1 MFEVNIYLETSMKG
15 PGTRKGWYAAVVEYQ
30 SKKHGIQTREF
41 FSEMV
46 ETTYNKSALLSALEA
61 LKILNAECILKIH
74 TDSVYMV
81 SSFNNGNLERWK
93 KNGFLNVKGENIKN
107 QSEWQQLSEQLE
119 KHQYEFVYAKHHSY
133 TKWMME
139 EAQKRMSKAAFHL
152 GNTECEGDF
161 ENEH

>member
-15 PGTRKGWYAAVVEYQ
+15 PGTRMGWYAAVVEYQ
-30 SKKHGIQTREF
+30 TKNHGIQTREF

-46 ETTYNKSALLSALEA
+46 ETTYNKSALLGALEA
-61 LKILNAECILKIH
+61 LKILNVECILKIH

-81 SSFNNGNLERWK
+81 SSFHNGNLARWK
-93 KNGFLNVKGENIKN
+93 KNGFLNVKGDKIKN
-107 QSEWQQLSEQLE
+107 QSEWQQLSELIE

-139 EAQKRMSKAAFHL
+139 EAQKRMLKTAVHL
-152 GNTECEGDF
+152 GNAECEGDF